1 MIVMMTLSN
10 NDRTVANDCF
20 QESDKGLGVTVAK
33 FYNEHKANTREERK
47 ASPIFYL
54 RNFNNW
60 VKSVLINEFMEK
72 YKRLIYLFVYLFIYL
87 YNTPRPCQ
95 SKLIS
100 TRDAW
105 FYSGHFYDHN
115 TTPKTQSCIG
125 YQTQFCHQNFQC
137 RLNEIV

>member
-1 MIVMMTLSN
+1 MLVIMTLSN
-10 NDRTVANDCF
+10 NDRTVTNDCF

-72 YKRLIYLFVYLFIYL
+72 YKRFIYLFVCLFIYL
-87 YNTPRPCQ
+87 YNTSRPYHL
-95 SKLIS
+95 KLIS
-100 TRDAW
+100 TRDAGS
-105 FYSGHFYDHN
+105 YSGIF
-115 TTPKTQSCIG
+115 TTIKQPLKPNLVLDIKLNFVTKTFSAD
-125 YQTQFCHQNFQC
+125 
-137 RLNEIV
+137 